1 MLKTYLLLFLLLPV
15 ILKAQTISGTV
26 VSTANKN
33 AIPNA
38 SVFLSDAS
46 IGNVTKTDG
55 TFRLNGVRKGQ
66 YDLVVSCLGY
76 ATYHQTVLMQD
87 SAVTLP
93 TISLTPKVIVLKEF
107 KVRYDPDRKAHLEWF
122 KREFLGSTSN
132 ARLCTILNPE
142 VIDLDYSQK
151 ADRITG
157 SADDFLIIENKALGY
172 RIKYLLKSF
181 SCDVNRVVFS
191 GSSTFEPMEG
201 TSLQQAEWQR
211 NRIITYY
218 GSSLHFLR
226 SCINKNIKQEGFS
239 VFRMTRQLNPKRPPD
254 SLIKRKIDL
263 YAPLTK
269 TGIFEDSLLYWRS
282 KLQLPKFKQQI
293 FKDTLDV
300 SAFVKT
306 TQKPDVYA
314 LQYPDCLYISYQD
327 SRLVHR
333 TIVTIKDA
341 YALFDNNGI
350 LLNPGSYTLEGY
362 WAGHR
367 LADLLPVDYE
377 PPVKVQSASAK

>member
-1 MLKTYLLLFLLLPV
+1 MLKKYLFLLLLWPA

-26 VSTANKN
+26 VTANNN

-55 TFRLNGVRKGQ
+55 TFRLNGVKKGQ

-76 ATYHQTVLMQD
+76 ETYHQTVLVQD
-87 SAVTLP
+87 NAVILP
-93 TISLTPKVIVLKEF
+93 TISLSPKVIVLKEF
-107 KVRYDPDRKAHLEWF
+107 KVRYDPDHKAHLEWF
-122 KREFLGSTSN
+122 KREFLGNTYN
-132 ARLCTILNPE
+132 AQLCTILNPE
-142 VIDLDYSQK
+142 VIDLDYNQK
-151 ADRITG
+151 ANRITG
-157 SADDFLIIENKALGY
+157 SADNFLIIENKALGY

-181 SCDVNRVVFS
+181 SCDAERVVFS

-211 NRIITYY
+211 NRIGTYY

-226 SCINKNIKQEGFS
+226 SCINKNIKQEGFT
-239 VFRMTRQLNPKRPPD
+239 VFRMTRQPNTKRPSD

-263 YAPLTK
+263 YTPLTK
-269 TGIFEDSLLYWRS
+269 TGIFEDSLQYWRN

-300 SAFVKT
+300 SAFVKV

-314 LQYPDCLYISYQD
+314 LQYPDCLYITYED
-327 SRLVHR
+327 RRLVHH

-377 PPVKVQSASAK
+377 PPVKVQSMK